1 MSGGLVGG
9 GKGLLRLGVVVLSR
23 GEGLVGWWV
32 AGVESGDGSVV
43 VVDEVDFFVEV
54 GLED

>member
-54 GLED
+54 RLGN